1 MRKLRFWSV
10 PLLPLGSRCGDF
22 LTLPTSVSAVH
33 ESFTSVE
40 YTSMQTILSAL
51 EASCDNHAAAPPNVT
66 VALTPYAT
74 FVPVSLSLQKHR
86 SERHG

>member
-1 MRKLRFWSV
+1 MRELRFWSV
-10 PLLPLGSRCGDF
+10 PLLSLGSRCGDL
-22 LTLPTSVSAVH
+22 LTLTSSVSAVH

-40 YTSMQTILSAL
+40 YTSMQTILGAL

-74 FVPVSLSLQKHR
+74 FVPVSPKTQKR
-86 SERHG
+86 ET